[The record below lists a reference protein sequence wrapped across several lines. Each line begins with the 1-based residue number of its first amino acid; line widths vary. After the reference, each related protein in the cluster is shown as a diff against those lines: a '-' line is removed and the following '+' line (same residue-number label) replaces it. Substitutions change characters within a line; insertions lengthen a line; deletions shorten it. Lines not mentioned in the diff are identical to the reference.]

1 VTPRKL
7 LRVAR
12 WEVTKGVASV
22 DRRTAAALAVI
33 VLVTL
38 AAVPALAATGLALDD
53 GIYRVGIASD
63 HPLHGPV
70 TNDSSFAVRD
80 PSREAFENGEIEIL
94 IEGDRTRY
102 RDTEK
107 GRAAVAELGRAVERY
122 NDRRM
127 ASEPNRTAAYPVAVT
142 LRFVERG
149 AAVTDADDGGA
160 GTGGGNSDGGD
171 GDTATPT
178 ETPPRDGA
186 GGGGSLD
193 SGLPGIDL
201 FSGETTTGS
210 PSDITPPFPFE
221 SLVLAFLF
229 VLPLN
234 FVVQAYGSTMLKER
248 LNRRGELLLVA
259 PLSRGDIV
267 AGKTFPYLVVALSTT
282 TLIAVGVGGGP
293 LSLLGVVPLVL
304 LFLAATFLAAMF
316 ARSFRELTFLTVAVS
331 VGLTTYAFVPAVFT
345 EVQGVALVS
354 PLTLVVRDLTAESVT
369 ASQAAFAVVPPTL
382 TAAVCYGF
390 GLGLYREEDLF
401 TQRPVPLKL
410 LDALASRVRR
420 ARSLVAMTALVVPF
434 VFVIE
439 LLAVATLFALPV
451 AVSVPLVL
459 AVVAV
464 VEELAKSAPV
474 LAGFEHARYPT
485 TPKWGIVAGAASGIG
500 FFLGEKL
507 TLLVQLVGLP
517 SLPERVAAFGPST
530 ATLSPV
536 VAVGLFVAPLALHVV
551 TTALSSLG
559 ATRGRNGWF
568 IGLAAA
574 VAVHLAYNA
583 AVLVGVGGL

>member
-80 PSREAFENGEIEIL
+80 PSREAFENGDIEIL

-160 GTGGGNSDGGD
+160 GTGGGNSDGDD

-186 GGGGSLD
+186 GGGESLD
-193 SGLPGIDL
+193 GGLPGIDL
-201 FSGETTTGS
+201 FGGETTTGS

-267 AGKTFPYLVVALSTT
+267 AGKTFPYLVVALGTT

-420 ARSLVAMTALVVPF
+420 ARSLVAVTALVVPF

-536 VAVGLFVAPLALHVV
+536 VAVGLFVAPLALHII

>member
-22 DRRTAAALAVI
+22 DRRTVAAVAVI

-267 AGKTFPYLVVALSTT
+267 AGKTLPYLVVALSTT

-420 ARSLVAMTALVVPF
+420 ARSLVAVTALVVPF

-507 TLLVQLVGLP
+507 TLLVKLVGLP

-536 VAVGLFVAPLALHVV
+536 VAVGLFVAPLALHII